1 MTTDANHA
9 KMMAHRCLQWP
20 RRYPKIARER
30 KGSGDR
36 GDTGAAVEKSER
48 ERVTIGAS

>member
-9 KMMAHRCLQWP
+9 ALMAHRCLDSPP
-20 RRYPKIARER
+20 RYARIARER
-30 KGSGDR
+30 KGSWDR
-36 GDTGAAVEKSER
+36 GNLAAAVEKSER